1 MEPLKDRASLM
12 TNYFHKKDVKSA
24 VEWLKR
30 ALPSMPIHLNI
41 ECCGAIDEAF
51 EDITSNR
58 YKVTKK

>member
-30 ALPSMPIHLNI
+30 ALPSMPIHLHI

-51 EDITSNR
+51 EDVR
-58 YKVTKK
+58 DG